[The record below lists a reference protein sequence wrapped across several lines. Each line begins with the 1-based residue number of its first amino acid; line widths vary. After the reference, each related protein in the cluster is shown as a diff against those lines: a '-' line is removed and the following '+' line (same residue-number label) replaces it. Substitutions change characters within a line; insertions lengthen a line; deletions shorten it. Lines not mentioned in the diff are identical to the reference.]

1 MSGLGTAARGRS
13 VVRTAWAACAIA
25 GALALAAPDAPAK
38 TIIVRSDDAEAY
50 FWSGLFRTIT
60 DTLITNG
67 IPQTIGVI
75 PSHTSGELISDDAV
89 MTAYLNSI
97 KGVSTVELA
106 LHGWQH
112 SYYEFAS
119 LTLAQAESKIS
130 SGLAVLQAALGVV
143 PTTFIPPQNAYNSN
157 TLQACVNKG
166 LTRFSAAGYNDP
178 YAGQELPAGL
188 LHLPSTVDSQD
199 WDRDGALKSSSAI
212 IQECAAALAS
222 REAIVL
228 QFHFWAFGDDNGALV
243 PANYQI
249 LLEVIGWLKQQAAQ
263 GVTLT
268 TIGAYGRTV
277 EPPDPPPVTFVGT
290 NKTLI
295 VRSDDAEAFF
305 GLDLLRTVTDT
316 VIGYGVP
323 HTLGVIPSH
332 PSGEL
337 LSDDPDMVAY
347 LNSIKGTT
355 GVELALHGWQHSS
368 YEFASLTL
376 AEAQSKIASGLA
388 ELQSTLGIVPTTFIP
403 PYNAFNSN
411 TLQACLG
418 GGLTRFSA
426 ASYSDPAA
434 WTESPAGLLHVPSV
448 VDFQDWNNNGAVK
461 SAAQIIGECEAALAL
476 RDVVVL
482 QIHFWA
488 FGDSSG
494 ALDPVPYQSLVDVLA
509 WVRAQGDMGA
519 KLRTIAAY
527 APPAPAVTNKVL
539 TVAVASAND
548 DAYEAGGTMYRGAT
562 YTIAGKSGSKVHRSG
577 FRFASVN
584 LPKTA
589 KIVSAKLKL
598 SYNWASGTT
607 DTILYGEAKDKSAA
621 FATTRNNLSGRTK
634 TSAKVAWSGLPIAA
648 WGQTVESPDI
658 TAIVQQ
664 IVGRTG
670 WKAGNPITI
679 LQYENAATA
688 KIWEAITY
696 EGGASFAPKL
706 VIEYQ

>member
-1 MSGLGTAARGRS
+1 MSARGMRAGGWL
-13 VVRTAWAACAIA
+13 RAAWAAGVVGCAVA
-25 GALALAAPDAPAK
+25 FAVPESQAK

-50 FWSGLFRTIT
+50 FWSGLFRTFT

-75 PSHTSGELISDDAV
+75 PSHTSGELISDDTV

-97 KGVSTVELA
+97 KGISTVELA

-112 SYYEFAS
+112 SYYEFQS
-119 LTLAQAESKIS
+119 LTLAQAESKIA
-130 SGLAVLQAALGVV
+130 SGLAVLQAALGVA
-143 PTTFIPPQNAYNSN
+143 PATFIPPQNAYNSN

-178 YAGQELPAGL
+178 YAGQEQPAGL

-199 WDRDGALKSSSAI
+199 WDRDGALKTSAAV

-222 REAIVL
+222 REVIVL

-243 PANYQI
+243 PANYQV
-249 LLEVIGWLKQQAAQ
+249 LLEIIGWLKQQAAQ

-268 TIGAYGRTV
+268 TIGAYGRSV
-277 EPPDPPPVTFVGT
+277 QPPDPPPVTFVGT

-316 VIGYGVP
+316 VISYGVP

-355 GVELALHGWQHSS
+355 GVELALHGWQHSAS
-368 YEFASLTL
+368 EFAGLTL
-376 AEAQSKIASGLA
+376 TQAQAKITSGLA
-388 ELQSTLGIVPTTFIP
+388 ELQSTLGIVPKTFIP

-411 TLQACLG
+411 TLQACVNK
-418 GGLTRFSA
+418 GLTRFSA

-461 SAAQIIGECEAALAL
+461 GAAQIIQECEAALAL
-476 RDVVVL
+476 RDTVVL

-494 ALDPVPYQSLVDVLA
+494 SLDPVPYQSLVDVLA
-509 WVRAQGDMGA
+509 WVRAQGDLGA
-519 KLRTIAAY
+519 KLKTIAAY

-539 TVAVASAND
+539 TVAVAGGND
-548 DAYEAGGTMYRGAT
+548 DAYEAGGTMVRGAT
-562 YTIAGKSGSKVHRSG
+562 YTIAGKSGSTVHRAG
-577 FRFASVN
+577 FRFASVK

-589 KIVSAKLKL
+589 KIVSAKLQL
-598 SYNWASGTT
+598 SYNWASGAT
-607 DTILYGEAKDKSAA
+607 DTILYGEAKDSSVA
-621 FATTRNNLSGRTK
+621 FTTTKNNLSGRTK
-634 TSAKVAWSGLPIAA
+634 TSAKVAWSGLPIAS
-648 WGQTVESPDI
+648 WGQAVPSPDI

-664 IVGRTG
+664 IVSRTG
-670 WKAGNPITI
+670 WKSGNPITI
-679 LQYENAATA
+679 LQYESAATA